1 MGILAAVLILLAADA
16 CGFTNVLHRPL
27 IACTLIGA
35 AVGAMAEG
43 ITTGILCEL
52 ALLAAS
58 ALTMEFESGA
68 VLLYA
73 IFASACVK
81 GGMPAETAAAA
92 GLAVLYLGN
101 MIAKAVN
108 FVSAALIP
116 SARKAASEGKDG
128 TLGILNLIP
137 LVLSAA
143 VYTALGIMM
152 MNNTEVVNGFMK
164 MPGSLLLILSYAGI
178 LLQCLGLA
186 VLLRNIGAGSK
197 TGLLLAGFGTAVI
210 ALASAVPSFALA
222 ACAAIALAVMMFVY
236 EQNGKDAV
244 TVKNDTKKGGN
255 DKWW

>member
-35 AVGAMAEG
+35 AVGAMSEG
-43 ITTGILCEL
+43 ITAGILCEL
-52 ALLAAS
+52 TLLAA
-58 ALTMEFESGA
+58 AGMTIEFESGA

-73 IFASACVK
+73 VFVSACVK
-81 GGMPAETAAAA
+81 GGMAPETAAVT

-108 FVSAALIP
+108 FVSAALMP

-137 LVLSAA
+137 LVLSIA

-152 MNNTEVVNGFMK
+152 MNNTEVINGFMK
-164 MPGSLLLILSYAGI
+164 MPGSLILVLSYAGI

-197 TGLLLAGFGTAVI
+197 TGLLMAGFGTAVI
-210 ALASAVPSFALA
+210 ALASAVPSFALTV
-222 ACAAIALAVMMFVY
+222 CAAVSLAVMMFVY
-236 EQNGKDAV
+236 ESSGKDAV
-244 TVKNDTKKGGN
+244 TAKSDTKKGGN

>member
-1 MGILAAVLILLAADA
+1 MGILTAVLILLAADA

-35 AVGAMAEG
+35 AAGAPAEG
-43 ITTGILCEL
+43 ITAGLMCEL
-52 ALLAAS
+52 TLLAAS
-58 ALTMEFESGA
+58 AAAIEFESGA

-73 IFASACVK
+73 VFASAAVK
-81 GGMPAETAAAA
+81 GGMAPETAAIT

-137 LVLSAA
+137 LVLSTA
-143 VYTALGIMM
+143 VYTALGILM
-152 MNNTEVVNGFMK
+152 MNNTQAVNSFMK
-164 MPGSLLLILSYAGI
+164 MPGSLILILSYAGI

-186 VLLRNIGAGSK
+186 VLLRNIGAGSR

-210 ALASAVPSFALA
+210 ALASIVPSFALTV
-222 ACAAIALAVMMFVY
+222 CAAIALAVMMFVY

-244 TVKNDTKKGGN
+244 TLKTDTKKGGN